1 MTKPAKKEF
10 VDLINQIVGKT
21 VMNEEKLQQVLVDAK
36 KAFRTDGCTG
46 FFQYIREL
54 VDAPVSDQWM
64 SELMK
69 QVNTPMGMKQVSKKW
84 NIPIH
89 GLSRQNQK

>member
-10 VDLINQIVGKT
+10 VDLINQIVGET

-36 KAFRTDGCTG
+36 KAFRMDGCNG

-54 VDAPVSDQWM
+54 IDAPVSDQWM

-69 QVNTPMGMKQVSKKW
+69 QVNSPSGIKQVSKKW
-84 NIPIH
+84 NMPIH
-89 GLSRQNQK
+89 GSFSRNKK